1 MDNYLEPEF
10 ADAFQS
16 WKTNPTPEGN
26 TQMLRTLQ
34 PVIESGIRASVGE
47 PNPLLTSR
55 ARKLTLEGLRSYD
68 PSRARLKTHL
78 YNQYQGLKR
87 IARQQAQ
94 VIKAPERVQI
104 DAYHLQGAEQELR
117 DLLGREPTDR
127 ELSNH
132 SGFNLKRIAHVR
144 KFQPG
149 VSEGTMESLAPAFQ
163 PGLLPDRQA
172 RDMWLE
178 MVYDEQSPLDQKIME
193 LSLGLH
199 GRQPLSN
206 QEIAAKLARSPGAIS
221 QRKKRIQALLDQE
234 EYLSPFLG

>member
-10 ADAFQS
+10 ADAFQA
-16 WKTNPTPEGN
+16 WKANPTPAGN
-26 TQMLRTLQ
+26 TQMLQTLQ
-34 PVIESGIRASVGE
+34 PVIEGGIRAHIGE

-87 IARQQAQ
+87 ISRQQSQ

-132 SGFNLKRIAHVR
+132 SGFNLKRIMHVR
-144 KFQPG
+144 QFQPG
-149 VSEGTMESLAPAFQ
+149 VSEGTMENVAPAFQ
-163 PGLLPDRQA
+163 PGLMPDR
-172 RDMWLE
+172 RSSDMWMEL
-178 MVYDEQSPLDQKIME
+178 VYDDLPPLDQKILE

-199 GRQPLSN
+199 GRRPLSN
-206 QEIAAKLARSPGAIS
+206 QEIAAKLSRSPGAIS
-221 QRKKRIQALLDQE
+221 QRKKRIQAMLDQE
-234 EYLSPFLG
+234 QNLSPFLG